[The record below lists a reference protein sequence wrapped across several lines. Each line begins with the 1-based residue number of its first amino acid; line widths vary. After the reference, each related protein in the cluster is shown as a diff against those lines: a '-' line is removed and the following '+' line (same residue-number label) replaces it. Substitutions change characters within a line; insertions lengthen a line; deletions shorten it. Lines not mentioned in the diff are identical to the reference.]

1 MPANRAAALPPMRPG
16 AEPVLGHLRAYRAD
30 PLGFWLSAGRT
41 APVCRIRLG
50 PSLEYWVLTD
60 PDAVQL
66 VLQTHVKDYPRERR
80 LMRLNRMGGP
90 ELLFNTDRWD
100 EWLWRRR
107 LMQPAFHRAQIA
119 AFADVIAA
127 EASKTA
133 ERWAD
138 GATIDLGAEMKA
150 LTMRIIGR
158 AMFSV
163 DIERDVEGFQRSFEA
178 TADYVFRRAGSAVPV
193 PLWLPTP
200 ANRRAKR
207 MVELRRGLL
216 RAIVEERFKE
226 REPKGDLLD
235 LLIASQ
241 IEENGAR
248 FTPEQLIGEMSGI
261 VFAGHETTAQTL
273 TWLFYLVSQNPEVE
287 ARLRAE
293 IADGLGDRPP
303 APADLER
310 MPFTEQ
316 VILETL
322 RLYPP
327 VYVTLREADAP
338 HHVAGY
344 DAPAGT
350 RFAVN
355 IRGLHRAPSHWGDDA
370 ERFDPDRFGPDRFG
384 RDRGAGRHRYAY
396 IPFLAGPKKCLG
408 DAFAMLEMQLA
419 VAALLRRHRLA
430 YAGSAPAIAKPG
442 FTLRVAG
449 GLPMRVDS
457 LNLPEVRRRP

>member
-1 MPANRAAALPPMRPG
+1 MATDRAAILPPMRPG
-16 AEPVLGHLRAYRAD
+16 AVPGLGHLRAYRAD
-30 PLGFWLSAGRT
+30 PLGFWLGAGRA

-60 PDAVQL
+60 PDAIQH

-119 AFADVIAA
+119 AFANVIVA
-127 EASKTA
+127 EARKTA
-133 ERWAD
+133 ERWHD

-193 PLWLPTP
+193 PLWLPMP
-200 ANRRAKR
+200 ANRHARR

-241 IEENGAR
+241 IEENGKR

-273 TWLFYLVSQNPEVE
+273 TWLFYLLSQHPEAERRVRAE
-287 ARLRAE
+287 ARA
-293 IADGLGDRPP
+293 AGDREPG
-303 APADLER
+303 PADLER
-310 MPFTEQ
+310 MPYTER

-327 VYVTLREADAP
+327 VYITLREADAP
-338 HHVAGY
+338 HRVAGY
-344 DAPAGT
+344 DVPAGT

-355 IRGLHRAPSHWGDDA
+355 IRGLHRAPALWGDDA
-370 ERFDPDRFGPDRFG
+370 DRFDPDRFGPE
-384 RDRGAGRHRYAY
+384 RGAGRHKFAY
-396 IPFLAGPKKCLG
+396 IPFLAGPKRCLG

-419 VAALLRRHRLA
+419 VATLCRWATLSF
-430 YAGSAPAIAKPG
+430 AGAAPPIEQPG
-442 FTLRVAG
+442 FTMHPRGVI
-449 GLPMRVDS
+449 PMRVA
-457 LNLPEVRRRP
+457 RA

>member
-1 MPANRAAALPPMRPG
+1 MRSARPTPLPPMRPG
-16 AEPVLGHLRAYRAD
+16 AAPVLGHLPAYRAD
-30 PLGFWLSAGRT
+30 PLGFWLSTGRA
-41 APVCRIRLG
+41 APVCRVRLG
-50 PSLEYWVLTD
+50 PSLTYWVLTD
-60 PDAVQL
+60 PDAVQH

-90 ELLFNTDRWD
+90 ELLFNTDRWE

-107 LMQPAFHRAQIA
+107 LMQPAFHRAQID
-119 AFADVIAA
+119 AFAGVIAA
-127 EASKTA
+127 EALRTT

-158 AMFSV
+158 TMFSV
-163 DIERDVEGFQRSFEA
+163 DIERDVAGFQRSFEA
-178 TADYVFRRAGSAVPV
+178 TSDFVFRRAGSAVPV

-200 ANRRAKR
+200 ANRRAVR
-207 MVELRRGLL
+207 MAEVRRGLL

-235 LLIASQ
+235 TLIAAQ
-241 IEENGAR
+241 IEESGRR

-273 TWLFYLVSQNPEVE
+273 TWLFYLLSRHPEVE
-287 ARLRAE
+287 RRVRAE
-293 IADGLGDRPP
+293 VRAAVGDRAPS
-303 APADLER
+303 PADLDR
-310 MPFTEQ
+310 MPYTER

-338 HHVAGY
+338 HQVAGY

-350 RFAVN
+350 RFAIN
-355 IRGLHRAPSHWGDDA
+355 IRGLHRAPAHWGRDA
-370 ERFDPDRFGPDRFG
+370 DQFAPDRFGPERS
-384 RDRGAGRHRYAY
+384 AGRHRFAF

-419 VAALLRRHRLA
+419 VATVCGQTTLSF
-430 YAGSAPAIAKPG
+430 AGAAAPVEQPG
-442 FTLRVAG
+442 FTMHPRGAITMRVA
-449 GLPMRVDS
+449 RA
-457 LNLPEVRRRP
+457 